1 MNPTLR
7 ILVADDHEVVRLG
20 LRALLEAEL
29 GWQVCAEAAT
39 GREAVEQAA
48 RTRPHVAIVD
58 VGMPELNGCE
68 ATRQIHKVVPTCEV
82 LILTVYSTEAV
93 VREALAAG
101 ARGFMLKS
109 DAGRNLVAAVDALRR
124 HTSFFGSAAA
134 ELLRE
139 TYLQS
144 GAADAGSASASERLT
159 GREREVLQL
168 LAEGK
173 TTKDVARL
181 LGITVKTADTHR
193 TRIMAKLG
201 LHSVVELVHYAI
213 RNQLVEP

>member
-1 MNPTLR
+1 MSATLR
-7 ILVADDHEVVRLG
+7 ILVADDHEVVRWG
-20 LRALLEAEL
+20 LRALLEVEP

-39 GREAVEQAA
+39 GREAVVQATY
-48 RTRPHVAIVD
+48 TRPDIAIVD
-58 VGMPELNGCE
+58 VGMPELNGFE
-68 ATRQIHKVVPTCEV
+68 AIRRIHKVVPACEV
-82 LILTVYSTEAV
+82 LVLTVHDSEAV

-109 DAGRNLVAAVDALRR
+109 EAGRNLVAAVDALRR
-124 HTSFFGSAAA
+124 HRPFFGSAAA
-134 ELLRE
+134 ELLRQS
-139 TYLQS
+139 YLR
-144 GAADAGSASASERLT
+144 GGVDAGSPPASERLT
-159 GREREVLQL
+159 AREREVLQL

-193 TRIMAKLG
+193 TRLMAKLG